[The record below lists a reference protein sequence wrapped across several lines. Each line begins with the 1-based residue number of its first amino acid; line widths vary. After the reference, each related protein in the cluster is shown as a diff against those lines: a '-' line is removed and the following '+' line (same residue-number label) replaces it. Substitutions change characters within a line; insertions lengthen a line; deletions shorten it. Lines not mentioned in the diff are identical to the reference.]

1 MGGGEEIKHDVRKL
15 LVFGD
20 CFRTVWFEAFF
31 SWTPVI
37 RLRRKQ
43 EQRSFQEPF
52 FRCVTQAQRLSRLDR
67 SFAKQQE
74 HRPV

>member
-31 SWTPVI
+31 SMDCSHTFKTETGAKVI
-37 RLRRKQ
+37 SGTIFQVCHAGSAPFTSGPQLR
-43 EQRSFQEPF
+43 
-52 FRCVTQAQRLSRLDR
+52 
-67 SFAKQQE
+67 
-74 HRPV
+74 